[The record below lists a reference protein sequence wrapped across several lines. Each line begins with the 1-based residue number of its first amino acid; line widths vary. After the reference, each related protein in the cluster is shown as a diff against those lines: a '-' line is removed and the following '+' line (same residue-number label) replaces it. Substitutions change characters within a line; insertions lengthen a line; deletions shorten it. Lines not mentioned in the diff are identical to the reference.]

1 MRPPRAMLEQAVN
14 NNLAPITGKL
24 GKMIR
29 MLASD
34 CDGDVIAAARAIKRT
49 LRSEGLDIHALAE
62 GIEDPNGGALTE
74 AEMRK
79 LYDAGYD
86 AGLRA
91 AEDKHHGAADFA
103 NVDGA
108 PSWHEIALFCQ
119 QRDSRLRDKEREFV
133 ANIAARTVWC
143 EPTEK
148 QAKWLRSIFYRLRG
162 NRP

>member
-1 MRPPRAMLEQAVN
+1 AVTS
-14 NNLAPITGKL
+14 NLAPITDKL

-34 CDGDVIAAARAIKRT
+34 RDGDVIAAARAIGRL
-49 LRSEGLDIHALAE
+49 LRNQGLDIHALAE
-62 GIEDPNGGALTE
+62 GIDNPNGSGFSE
-74 AEMRK
+74 AEMKK

-91 AEDKHHGAADFA
+91 AEEKHHGSADFA
-103 NVDGA
+103 NVDGT

-119 QRDSRLRDKEREFV
+119 RHKDRLRDKEREFV
-133 ANIAARTVWC
+133 NDMASRTVWC

-148 QAKWLRSIFYRLRG
+148 QAKWLRSIFYRLDG
-162 NRP
+162 H

>member
-1 MRPPRAMLEQAVN
+1 MLEQAVTSK
-14 NNLAPITGKL
+14 LAPITGKL

-49 LRSEGLDIHALAE
+49 LHSEGLDIHTLAE
-62 GIEDPNGGALTE
+62 GIEEPNRGALTE

-103 NVDGA
+103 NVDGT
-108 PSWHEIALFCQ
+108 PSWHEIALWCQ
-119 QRDSRLRDKEREFV
+119 RHSSRLRAKEQEFV
-133 ANIAARTVWC
+133 NDMASRTVWR
-143 EPTEK
+143 EPTER
-148 QAKWLRSIFYRLRG
+148 QGKWLRSIFYRLGGR
-162 NRP
+162 RP